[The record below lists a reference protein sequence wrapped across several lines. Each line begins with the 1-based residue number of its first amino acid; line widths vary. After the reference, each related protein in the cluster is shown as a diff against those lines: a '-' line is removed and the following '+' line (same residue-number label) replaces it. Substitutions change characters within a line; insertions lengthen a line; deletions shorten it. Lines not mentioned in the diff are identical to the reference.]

1 MRAARVAM
9 PCRIGTSTSRFSGCM
24 AGLLAVLALSGCA
37 PAYNSYSDGCVPY
50 NHCPPPPLPY
60 TSYSGCPTPV
70 AERYADRLP
79 QVAFQQPVEAA
90 FESDTVQ

>member
-1 MRAARVAM
+1 MRAARAAM
-9 PCRIGTSTSRFSGCM
+9 PRRIVTSTSQFAGRV

-37 PAYNSYSDGCVPY
+37 PAYNSYRDGCVPY

-70 AERYADRLP
+70 AERYADRLTR
-79 QVAFQQPVEAA
+79 VAFEQPVEAA
-90 FESDTVQ
+90 FEPDAVP